1 MYSSLTDQVNG
12 EGVAH
17 MKGKTNREYVP
28 FSKNTE
34 DLYRVISVILLTDHI
49 LSRGE
54 KTKEKKKKKREK
66 KKEKEREERR
76 REEKRRKEKK
86 RKGKER
92 KERKRKEKKKEKK
105 RKKKRKHM
113 E

>member
-54 KTKEKKKKKREK
+54 KTKEKKR
-66 KKEKEREERR
+66 KKE
-76 REEKRRKEKK
+76 
-86 RKGKER
+86 
-92 KERKRKEKKKEKK
+92 K
-105 RKKKRKHM
+105 RKKKKKNIMCRMKNLSFIIHYFSKGM
-113 E
+113 GVPIYRPV

>member
-17 MKGKTNREYVP
+17 VKGKTNREYVP

-76 REEKRRKEKK
+76 REKRRKEKK